1 MQATRQ
7 FNTHPPALCAGKAPD
22 EKLQI
27 GAIKFLTIGAPFLV
41 KTPSRWGNQISVS
54 INRSHHPPNKEI
66 VGDNIDRH
74 II

>member
-41 KTPSRWGNQISVS
+41 KPPSRWGNQISVS